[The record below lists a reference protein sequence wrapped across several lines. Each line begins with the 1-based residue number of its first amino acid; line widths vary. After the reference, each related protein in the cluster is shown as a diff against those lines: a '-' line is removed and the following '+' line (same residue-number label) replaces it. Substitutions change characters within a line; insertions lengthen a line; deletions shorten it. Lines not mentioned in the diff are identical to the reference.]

1 MKKILLF
8 TLLTVFGFA
17 AQLKVAAAAN
27 LSFVL
32 NEIKDGSVND
42 RHEEPET

>member
-8 TLLTVFGFA
+8 TLLAVFGFA

-32 NEIKDGSVND
+32 NEIKD
-42 RHEEPET
+42 EFI